1 MRRSL
6 PLILA
11 ALAILGL
18 SRQALAKSA
27 SFRWCG
33 SSPEFQLRDVPSGT
47 KQLDLRMTDLAV
59 PGFRHGGGVVA
70 YAGQA
75 TIPCGALGGGFVGPS
90 PPKPQIHTYRFT
102 IKALD
107 AAGKLLAETTAER
120 KFPE

>member
-1 MRRSL
+1 MRRSPSL
-6 PLILA
+6 G
-11 ALAILGL
+11 LAIVTLM
-18 SRQALAKSA
+18 AVPDPAFAMSA

-59 PGFRHGGGVVA
+59 PSFRHGGGVVA
-70 YAGQA
+70 YAGQK

-107 AAGKLLAETTAER
+107 AAGKVLAETSAER